1 VQDSV
6 IYIFSLGPLLIDFQS
21 GNNNSEKKL
30 FSGQMDMPMAGA
42 LLQLAFLKQLE
53 ESSRSEIDIF
63 HQMDQDSS
71 LNKTTGFPSVYSI
84 WKNDEDARILRIGM
98 VKQEMLNWQ
107 PRIILFHNFL
117 SADECDHLINLARP
131 KLAKSTVVDTNTGKG
146 IESKVRTSTGMF
158 LTFVDRKHKVI
169 EAIETRIS
177 VYSMIPVENGEL
189 LQVLRYVL
197 GTGECLLYI
206 CSIFE
211 SLQVECCC
219 SHQIDLNGCAGM
231 NLASTTKHIMTILL
245 MRYFL
250 HQTYPCLTS
259 WTLQS
264 EKKIVTTALSQLLIL
279 FVSVQLKERWAE
291 SCHHAHVSIRWCGR
305 W

>member
-1 VQDSV
+1 MLRSRYV
-6 IYIFSLGPLLIDFQS
+6 IVLLTFVTI
-21 GNNNSEKKL
+21 G
-30 FSGQMDMPMAGA
+30 MAVGA

-63 HQMDQDSS
+63 HQMDQGSS
-71 LNKTTGFPSVYSI
+71 LNKSTGFPSVYSI
-84 WKNDEDARILRIGM
+84 WKNDENARILRIGM

-177 VYSMIPVENGEL
+177 VYAMVPVENGEL
-189 LQVLRYVL
+189 LQVLRYEPGQYYKAHHDYFADEFNLKRGGQRVATML
-197 GTGECLLYI
+197 MYLSDGVEGGETFFPSVGDKECSCGGEMKRGI
-206 CSIFE
+206 C
-211 SLQVECCC
+211 VKPKRG
-219 SHQIDLNGCAGM
+219 DA
-231 NLASTTKHIMTILL
+231 
-245 MRYFL
+245 
-250 HQTYPCLTS
+250 
-259 WTLQS
+259 
-264 EKKIVTTALSQLLIL
+264 IL
-279 FVSVQLKERWAE
+279 FWSVKLDGSKDPLSLHGGCKVLAGEKWSSTKWMRQEAFT
-291 SCHHAHVSIRWCGR
+291 
-305 W
+305 